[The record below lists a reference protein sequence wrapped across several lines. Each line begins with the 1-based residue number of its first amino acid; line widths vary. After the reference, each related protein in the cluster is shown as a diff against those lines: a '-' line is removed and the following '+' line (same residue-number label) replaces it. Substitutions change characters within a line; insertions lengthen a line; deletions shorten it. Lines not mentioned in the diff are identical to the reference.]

1 MSVEVPPIE
10 IARTLLDAHVP
21 HVNLVFRVIEEI
33 RKYDPELPTQTAN
46 TLLYII
52 LNEGTPSCSMAGIA
66 EALNLAQS
74 SVSRNVSALSAI
86 HRNRRPGMGLVE
98 TVIDPSERRR
108 RIIRLTRKGKKFV
121 RDIEAMMG

>member
-1 MSVEVPPIE
+1 MNVEVPPIE
-10 IARTLLDAHVP
+10 VARTLADEHLPQVR
-21 HVNLVFRVIEEI
+21 LVFRVIEEI

-52 LNEGTPSCSMAGIA
+52 LHEGTPSCSMAGIA

-74 SVSRNVSALSAI
+74 SVSRNVSALSAV

-98 TVIDPSERRR
+98 TVIDPLERRR
-108 RIIRLTRKGKKFV
+108 RIIRLTRKGREFV
-121 RDIEAMMG
+121 RDLEEMMA